1 MTMHR
6 LPWECTPQLNEERLT
21 IIAKE
26 LLKVLDQTFELL
38 TTSLDDNYTRGTCTF
53 GRQKNRIIEVCMEG
67 GYDWLKLT
75 NPGMDITFEIEG
87 IPVRFFADDPEKP
100 KKPGFFRRNS
110 VDQLFAP
117 ELSTP
122 TVWRFVVEKP
132 EFEGEGARVHFV
144 GYNQLE
150 EILSLWTYGDDRTA
164 VLHSTDDVPPTPVSI
179 ELDDIIPAA
188 SEKSK
193 DIKRNNG

>member
-1 MTMHR
+1 MAKH
-6 LPWECTPQLNEERLT
+6 LYPWEFAPQLNEERLT
-21 IIAKE
+21 IMAKE

-53 GRQKNRIIEVCMEG
+53 GRQKNRIIEICMSGEFE
-67 GYDWLKLT
+67 WLKLT
-75 NPGMDITFEIEG
+75 NPGMDVTFEIEG
-87 IPVRFFADDPEKP
+87 IPVRFFADDPENP

-117 ELSTP
+117 ESSTP

-150 EILSLWTYGDDRTA
+150 EILSLWTYGEERAA
-164 VLHSTDDVPPTPVSI
+164 VLHSTDDVPPMPVAI
-179 ELDDIIPAA
+179 ELDDIVPAGA
-188 SEKSK
+188 EKTQ
-193 DIKRNNG
+193 DEKRSNG

>member
-1 MTMHR
+1 MPNHR
-6 LPWECTPQLNEERLT
+6 LPWEFTPQLSEDRLT
-21 IIAKE
+21 IVSKE

-53 GRQKNRIIEVCMEG
+53 GRQKNRVIELCMEG
-67 GYDWLKLT
+67 GYNWLKLT
-75 NPGMDITFEIEG
+75 NPGMDVTFEIEG
-87 IPVRFFADDPEKP
+87 IPIRFFADDPENP

-117 ELSTP
+117 VDTTP

-132 EFEGEGARVHFV
+132 EFEGEGARIHFV

-150 EILSLWTYGDDRTA
+150 EILSLWTYGNDRTT
-164 VLHSTDDVPPTPVSI
+164 VLHSTDDTPPKPVSI
-179 ELDDIIPAA
+179 ELDDISP
-188 SEKSK
+188 SVPDKSADK
-193 DIKRNNG
+193 KLNNG

>member
-1 MTMHR
+1 MPTHR
-6 LPWECTPQLNEERLT
+6 LPWEFTPQLSEDRLT
-21 IIAKE
+21 IVSKE

-53 GRQKNRIIEVCMEG
+53 GRQKNRVIELCMEG
-67 GYDWLKLT
+67 GYNWLKLT
-75 NPGMDITFEIEG
+75 NPGMDVTFEIEG
-87 IPVRFFADDPEKP
+87 IPIRFFADDPENP

-117 ELSTP
+117 VDTTP

-132 EFEGEGARVHFV
+132 EFEGEGARIHFV

-150 EILSLWTYGDDRTA
+150 EILSLWTYGNDRTT
-164 VLHSTDDVPPTPVSI
+164 VLHSTDDTPPKPVTI
-179 ELDDIIPAA
+179 ELDDISP
-188 SEKSK
+188 SVPDKSADK
-193 DIKRNNG
+193 KLNNG

>member
-1 MTMHR
+1 M
-6 LPWECTPQLNEERLT
+6 NEERLT
-21 IIAKE
+21 IMAKE

-53 GRQKNRIIEVCMEG
+53 GRQKNRIIEICMSGEFE
-67 GYDWLKLT
+67 WLKLT
-75 NPGMDITFEIEG
+75 NPGMDVTFEIEG
-87 IPVRFFADDPEKP
+87 IPVRFFADDPENP

-117 ELSTP
+117 ESSTP

-132 EFEGEGARVHFV
+132 EFEGEGARVYFV

-150 EILSLWTYGDDRTA
+150 EILSLWTYGDERAA
-164 VLHSTDDVPPTPVSI
+164 VLHSTDDVPPMPVAI
-179 ELDDIIPAA
+179 ELDDIVPAGA
-188 SEKSK
+188 EKTQ
-193 DIKRNNG
+193 DEKRSNG

>member
-1 MTMHR
+1 MAKH
-6 LPWECTPQLNEERLT
+6 LYPWEFAPQLNEERLT
-21 IIAKE
+21 IMAKE

-53 GRQKNRIIEVCMEG
+53 GRQKNRIIEICMSGEFE
-67 GYDWLKLT
+67 WLKLT
-75 NPGMDITFEIEG
+75 NPGMDVTFEIEG
-87 IPVRFFADDPEKP
+87 IPVRFFADDPENP

-117 ELSTP
+117 ESSTP

-150 EILSLWTYGDDRTA
+150 EILSLWTYGDERAA
-164 VLHSTDDVPPTPVSI
+164 VLHSTDDVPPMPVAI
-179 ELDDIIPAA
+179 ELDDIVPAGA
-188 SEKSK
+188 EKTQDEKHS
-193 DIKRNNG
+193 NG

>member
-1 MTMHR
+1 MAKH
-6 LPWECTPQLNEERLT
+6 LYPWEFAPQLNEERLT
-21 IIAKE
+21 IMAKE

-53 GRQKNRIIEVCMEG
+53 GRQKNRIIEICMSGEFE
-67 GYDWLKLT
+67 WLKLT
-75 NPGMDITFEIEG
+75 NPGMDVTFEIEG
-87 IPVRFFADDPEKP
+87 IPVRFFADDPENP

-117 ELSTP
+117 ESSTP

-150 EILSLWTYGDDRTA
+150 EILSLWTYGDERAA
-164 VLHSTDDVPPTPVSI
+164 VLHSTDDVPPMPVAI
-179 ELDDIIPAA
+179 ELDDIFPAGA
-188 SEKSK
+188 EKTQ
-193 DIKRNNG
+193 DEKRSN